1 MKNKFIRVFTLAVC
15 CVMFVLAAAGCGNS
29 AEYKAMAAAFEKV
42 SSATKIVKTIEVA
55 NNGALLRSVKEEY
68 TKNQSGYELIVTT
81 SVRNPIGSEENF
93 TTSVSEASQIAS
105 DKADF
110 GKFPSESIFSDTL
123 YKTADG
129 ETLLIA
135 TIPSSKLKEAGIDDS
150 SKISGNVTFVSSIK
164 NGSFSQLKLRYVS
177 ENQNQVV
184 ITYDYSF

>member
-29 AEYKAMAAAFEKV
+29 ADYKAMASAFEKV
-42 SSATKIVKTIEVA
+42 SSASKIVKTIEVA

-68 TKNQSGYELIVTT
+68 TKNQSGYELIVIT
-81 SVRNPIGSEENF
+81 SVRNPIGSEEDF
-93 TTSVSEASQIAS
+93 TTSVFEASQIAS

-110 GKFPSESIFSDTL
+110 GKFPSESVFSDAL
-123 YKTADG
+123 YKTDAG
-129 ETLLIA
+129 QTLLIA
-135 TIPSSKLKEAGIDDS
+135 TIPSSKLKDVGIDDS
-150 SKISGNVTFVSSIK
+150 SKISGNVTFVSSVK
-164 NGSFSQLKLRYVS
+164 NGSVSQLKLRCVS